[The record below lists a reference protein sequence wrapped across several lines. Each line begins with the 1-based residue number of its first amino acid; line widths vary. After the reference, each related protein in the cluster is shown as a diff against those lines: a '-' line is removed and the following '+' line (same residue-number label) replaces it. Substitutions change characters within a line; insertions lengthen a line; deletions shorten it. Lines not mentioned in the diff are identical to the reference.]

1 MGLCIW
7 LRVQID
13 ERGGRDMNNETRSC
27 LTWSVEDIDLRLNAM
42 GYTKEMTTERKQ
54 ELLDDFFEYNED
66 IIMEFINQRLENFLS
81 EEL

>member
-1 MGLCIW
+1 
-7 LRVQID
+7 
-13 ERGGRDMNNETRSC
+13 MNNETRSC